1 MNTLKDKKV
10 SALLAKLHQD
20 AALNY
25 KERYAILDQIKD
37 LNERKVQHQ
46 ILRKT
51 AYMAVSPE
59 EGAMLYFLAN
69 YAKATFIVEFGCSFG
84 ISTIYLGAAAK
95 NNSGKVLTTEL
106 ETNKIAQAE
115 KNIANAGLL
124 DYVNFLQGDAM
135 KTLQTVDQK
144 IDFLFLDGSKD
155 LYLPIFK
162 MLENKLSDKAIIY
175 ADNIDKPEAQNFVDY
190 IKSKETFVSTIL
202 FDHKVLL
209 SSYQI

>member
-10 SALLAKLHQD
+10 STLLAKLHQD

-25 KERYAILDQIKD
+25 KERYAILDQIKN
-37 LNERKVQHQ
+37 LNEREAQHQ

-51 AYMAVSPE
+51 AFMSVSPE

-84 ISTIYLGAAAK
+84 ISTIYLAAAAK
-95 NNSGKVLTTEL
+95 NNNGKVLTTEL
-106 ETNKIAQAE
+106 ETHKIVQAE
-115 KNIANAGLL
+115 KNVDNAGLL
-124 DYVNFLQGDAM
+124 DYVTFLQGDAM
-135 KTLQTVDQK
+135 ETLQTVDKK
-144 IDFLFLDGSKD
+144 IDFLFLDGAKD

-162 MLENKLSDKAIIY
+162 LLENNLSDRAIIY
-175 ADNIDKPEAQNFVDY
+175 TDNIDKPEAQDFVAY
-190 IKSKETFVSTIL
+190 ITSKETFVSTTL

-209 SSYQI
+209 SSSHI